1 VASKTERA
9 YWILETTES
18 EKFPYRITIEQGEK
32 VLLCLLVRDRWPGAK
47 GNIFCLRA
55 DPLEEEGPLEE
66 LERVPVTNMRQYGKR
81 LSIVLDRPRKKR
93 CDFLFLKKTYK
104 DGSGEYEQIF
114 WQTQKGLHERKSK
127 SRFAVYG
134 SPAMHIAIDHSE
146 RYAWSFSDCTV
157 ERASLPVG
165 DYALLHDGR
174 IAAVVERKTLENMI
188 SSLSDLR
195 LLNQTLGELE
205 TWPSPALVVEANFGD
220 FLDPKKIR
228 PLNPPYCTR
237 ALTEMTALHPKV
249 PIVFAGSRKQANLWT
264 MAFFKTVRAMK
275 EEPQGRL
282 TTQKP
287 PFVSSPDIPSLT
299 TAQVKEAIKKMPEAF
314 TFKELAQALPD
325 VSEHAL
331 RRSLKDLREQGIV
344 SCTGRGRAARW
355 VKSSR
360 TSGYLEE

>member
-1 VASKTERA
+1 MTSQTERA
-9 YWILETTES
+9 CWILEKSGS
-18 EKFPYRITIEQGEK
+18 EKFPYKITIQKGEK
-32 VLLCLLVRDRWPGAK
+32 TLLCLLARSRWPGAK

-55 DPLEEEGPLEE
+55 DPDEEEGPLEE

-93 CDFLFLKKTYK
+93 CDFLFLKKAYK
-104 DGSGEYEQIF
+104 NGGGEYEQIF
-114 WQTQKGLHERKSK
+114 WQTQKGLKERKSK

-146 RYAWSFSDCTV
+146 RYAWSFSDSTV

-165 DYALLHDGR
+165 DYALLHDGQ

-228 PLNPPYCTR
+228 PLNPPYCAR

-249 PIVFAGSRKQANLWT
+249 PIIYAGSRKQANLWT

-282 TTQKP
+282 ETQRP
-287 PFVSSPDIPSLT
+287 PFALVPDIPSLT
-299 TAQVKEAIKKMPEAF
+299 TARVKEAIEKMPEAF

-331 RRSLKDLREQGIV
+331 RRTLKDLREEGLV
-344 SCTGRGRAARW
+344 TCAGRGKAARW
-355 VKSSR
+355 VK
-360 TSGYLEE
+360 T

>member
-1 VASKTERA
+1 MTSQTERA
-9 YWILETTES
+9 CWILEKSGS
-18 EKFPYRITIEQGEK
+18 EKFPYKITIQKGEK
-32 VLLCLLVRDRWPGAK
+32 VLLCLLARSRWPGAK

-55 DPLEEEGPLEE
+55 DPDEEEGPLEE

-93 CDFLFLKKTYK
+93 CDFLFLKKAYK
-104 DGSGEYEQIF
+104 NGSGEYEQIF
-114 WQTQKGLHERKSK
+114 WQTQKGLKERKSK

-146 RYAWSFSDCTV
+146 RYAWSFSDSTV

-165 DYALLHDGR
+165 DYALLHDGQ

-228 PLNPPYCTR
+228 PLNPPYCAR

-249 PIVFAGSRKQANLWT
+249 PIIYAGSRKQANLWT

-282 TTQKP
+282 ETQRP
-287 PFVSSPDIPSLT
+287 PFALVPDIPSLT
-299 TAQVKEAIKKMPEAF
+299 TARVKEAIEKMPEAF

-331 RRSLKDLREQGIV
+331 RRTLKDLREEGLV
-344 SCTGRGRAARW
+344 TCAGRGKAARW
-355 VKSSR
+355 VK
-360 TSGYLEE
+360 T

>member
-1 VASKTERA
+1 MTSQTERA
-9 YWILETTES
+9 CWILEKSGS
-18 EKFPYRITIEQGEK
+18 EKFPYKITIQKGEK
-32 VLLCLLVRDRWPGAK
+32 VLLCLLARSRWPGAK

-55 DPLEEEGPLEE
+55 DPDEEEGPLEE

-93 CDFLFLKKTYK
+93 CDFLFLKKAYK
-104 DGSGEYEQIF
+104 NGGGEYEQIF
-114 WQTQKGLHERKSK
+114 WQTQKGLKERKSK

-146 RYAWSFSDCTV
+146 RYAWSFSDSTV

-165 DYALLHDGR
+165 DYALLHDGQ

-228 PLNPPYCTR
+228 PLNPPYCAR

-249 PIVFAGSRKQANLWT
+249 PIIYAGSRKQANLWT

-282 TTQKP
+282 ETQRP
-287 PFVSSPDIPSLT
+287 PFALVPDIPSLT
-299 TAQVKEAIKKMPEAF
+299 TARVKEAIEKMPEAF

-331 RRSLKDLREQGIV
+331 RRTLKDLREEGLV
-344 SCTGRGRAARW
+344 TCAGRGKAARW
-355 VKSSR
+355 VK
-360 TSGYLEE
+360 T

>member
-1 VASKTERA
+1 
-9 YWILETTES
+9 
-18 EKFPYRITIEQGEK
+18 
-32 VLLCLLVRDRWPGAK
+32 
-47 GNIFCLRA
+47 
-55 DPLEEEGPLEE
+55 
-66 LERVPVTNMRQYGKR
+66 
-81 LSIVLDRPRKKR
+81 
-93 CDFLFLKKTYK
+93 
-104 DGSGEYEQIF
+104 
-114 WQTQKGLHERKSK
+114 
-127 SRFAVYG
+127 
-134 SPAMHIAIDHSE
+134 
-146 RYAWSFSDCTV
+146 
-157 ERASLPVG
+157 
-165 DYALLHDGR
+165 
-174 IAAVVERKTLENMI
+174 MI

-237 ALTEMTALHPKV
+237 AITEMTALHPKV

-282 TTQKP
+282 ATQKP

-299 TAQVKEAIKKMPEAF
+299 TAQVKEAIEKMPEPF

-331 RRSLKDLREQGIV
+331 RRTLKDLREEGLV
-344 SCTGRGRAARW
+344 TCAGRGKAARW
-355 VKSSR
+355 VK
-360 TSGYLEE
+360 T

>member
-1 VASKTERA
+1 MTSQTERA
-9 YWILETTES
+9 CWILEKSGS
-18 EKFPYRITIEQGEK
+18 EKFPYKITIQKGEK
-32 VLLCLLVRDRWPGAK
+32 VLLCLLARSRWPGAK

-55 DPLEEEGPLEE
+55 DPDEEEGPLEE

-93 CDFLFLKKTYK
+93 CDFLFLKKAYK
-104 DGSGEYEQIF
+104 NGSGEYEQIF
-114 WQTQKGLHERKSK
+114 WQTQKGLKERKSK

-146 RYAWSFSDCTV
+146 RYAWSFSDSTV

-165 DYALLHDGR
+165 DYALLHDDR
-174 IAAVVERKTLENMI
+174 IAAVIERKTLENMI

-237 ALTEMTALHPKV
+237 AITEMTALHPKV
-249 PIVFAGSRKQANLWT
+249 PIIYAGSRKQANLWT

-282 TTQKP
+282 ETQRP
-287 PFVSSPDIPSLT
+287 PFALVPDIPSLT
-299 TAQVKEAIKKMPEAF
+299 TARVKEAIEKMPEAF

-331 RRSLKDLREQGIV
+331 RRTLKDLREEGLV
-344 SCTGRGRAARW
+344 TCAGRGKAARW
-355 VKSSR
+355 VK
-360 TSGYLEE
+360 T